1 MGRLPYSRHVTFIDY
16 AIKEPLTRFRLFSNP
31 VKPISRA
38 LQSFLLRFFSNNPY
52 RLRGLYGTWIL
63 FSSGFTI
70 VYFVQQRFNAL

>member
-38 LQSFLLRFFSNNPY
+38 LQFFLFLFFEQPLQTKRIVRNVDLIFLRFYYRLLRS
-52 RLRGLYGTWIL
+52 T
-63 FSSGFTI
+63 TI
-70 VYFVQQRFNAL
+70 

>member
-38 LQSFLLRFFSNNPY
+38 LQLFSLSFFFEQPLQTKRIVRNVDLIFLRFYYRLLRP
-52 RLRGLYGTWIL
+52 TAI
-63 FSSGFTI
+63 
-70 VYFVQQRFNAL
+70 